1 MSLRP
6 SVLSTVASCL
16 VLSGCGLMQ
25 GLSPETHLADQV
37 HQLNDEARWGRID
50 LAALRVGRAYR
61 RPFIASH
68 ARWGHDVRVADA
80 DVTAVTLG
88 EPAGGASSL
97 VTYEWIDERRM
108 ELRRTTV
115 RQVWEGGEMDG
126 FRLVREEVTAGDPAI
141 FDAVEG
147 GPEVL
152 DGSELLT
159 PTSGEGGLAMT
170 SGGEDD
176 GSGAISSGPSGPA
189 ATTST
194 VVVRRDPQG
203 LRVD

>member
-1 MSLRP
+1 MD
-6 SVLSTVASCL
+6 
-16 VLSGCGLMQ
+16 
-25 GLSPETHLADQV
+25 GLSPETRLTDQV

-50 LAALRVGRAYR
+50 LAAGRVGRDYR

-68 ARWGHDVRVADA
+68 ARWGGDVRVADA
-80 DVTAVTLG
+80 DVTSVTLG

-97 VTYEWIDERRM
+97 VTYAWIDERAM
-108 ELRRTTV
+108 ELRQTTV
-115 RQVWEGGEMDG
+115 RQIWEGGETDG
-126 FRLVREEVTAGDPAI
+126 FRLVREEITAGDAHI
-141 FDAVEG
+141 FEVVEG

-159 PTSGEGGLAMT
+159 PATADGLAMT
-170 SGGEDD
+170 TGGDD
-176 GSGAISSGPSGPA
+176 PDSVTEGPTGPA
-189 ATTST
+189 STTST